1 MKNFSIIL
9 SSVAVVLAATSSVYT
24 AKHGS
29 EGAAS
34 PAAIEEALKAA
45 GHRCSVEG
53 ETKADWVLIDA
64 FDVIVHIFRP
74 EVREFYNLEKM
85 WTSVANLRKE

>member
-29 EGAAS
+29 EGNVS
-34 PAAIEEALKAA
+34 PATIEEALKANP
-45 GHRCSVEG
+45 
-53 ETKADWVLIDA
+53 KMIIDA
-64 FDVIVHIFRP
+64 LQAYQNQQ
-74 EVREFYNLEKM
+74 RE
-85 WTSVANLRKE
+85 